1 MLGGWP
7 SAGTVQPTT
16 VVCLLCSL
24 GGFPP
29 KKQKSNKQ
37 KKQTQLLVF
46 FLWCMVLYRAS
57 ILDTSMGY
65 PAKTALLRL
74 CSQPETCVKRKQLLS
89 SSLPSLLVCL
99 SWCSSAASVQNPSW
113 MPMASSIWDLKE
125 LQILQPDV
133 NNELLN
139 FRNKRNR
146 EIKVKRGSLFS

>member
-29 KKQKSNKQ
+29 KKANKQ
-37 KKQTQLLVF
+37 KKKQLLVL
-46 FLWCMVLYRAS
+46 FLWCMVLYHAS
-57 ILDTSMGY
+57 ILDASMGY

-74 CSQPETCVKRKQLLS
+74 CSQPEMCVKRQQLLS

-146 EIKVKRGSLFS
+146 EIKVKRGSPFS